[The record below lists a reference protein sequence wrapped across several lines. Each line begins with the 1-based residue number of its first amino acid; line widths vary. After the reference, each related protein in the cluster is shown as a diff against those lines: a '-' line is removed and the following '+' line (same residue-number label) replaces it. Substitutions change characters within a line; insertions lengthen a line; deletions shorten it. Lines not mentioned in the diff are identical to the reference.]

1 MEKYEANCLII
12 SSGVWK
18 NAEEKGGVSI
28 FTHQDAKNSMRKL
41 RRRVAVMPIFLAVF
55 GIALAILSRR
65 ITRSVRKTKDI
76 ADNDGL
82 LVGLKIT
89 GLVMILI
96 GLILMII
103 PF

>member
-1 MEKYEANCLII
+1 MSTLL
-12 SSGVWK
+12 GVTLVEFLQRP
-18 NAEEKGGVSI
+18 NV
-28 FTHQDAKNSMRKL
+28 L
-41 RRRVAVMPIFLAVF
+41 VAIFLAVV
-55 GIALAILSRR
+55 GITLAILSRR
-65 ITRSVRKTKDI
+65 IARAVRKTKDI
-76 ADNDGL
+76 PDNDGL

>member
-1 MEKYEANCLII
+1 MSKIL
-12 SSGVWK
+12 GVTLVEFLQRP
-18 NAEEKGGVSI
+18 NV
-28 FTHQDAKNSMRKL
+28 L
-41 RRRVAVMPIFLAVF
+41 VAIFLAVI

>member
-1 MEKYEANCLII
+1 MSNLLGVTLIEFLQRPN
-12 SSGVWK
+12 V
-18 NAEEKGGVSI
+18 
-28 FTHQDAKNSMRKL
+28 L
-41 RRRVAVMPIFLAVF
+41 VAIFLAVM

-65 ITRSVRKTKDI
+65 ITRSVRKSKDI

-82 LVGLKIT
+82 FVGLKIT

-96 GLILMII
+96 GLILMVI

>member
-1 MEKYEANCLII
+1 MSKIL
-12 SSGVWK
+12 GVTLVEFLQRP
-18 NAEEKGGVSI
+18 NV
-28 FTHQDAKNSMRKL
+28 L
-41 RRRVAVMPIFLAVF
+41 VAIFLAVF

-65 ITRSVRKTKDI
+65 ITRSVRKTKNI

>member
-1 MEKYEANCLII
+1 MSKIL
-12 SSGVWK
+12 GVTLVEFLQRP
-18 NAEEKGGVSI
+18 NV
-28 FTHQDAKNSMRKL
+28 L
-41 RRRVAVMPIFLAVF
+41 VAIFLAVF